1 MPLQAQGQARSPAA
15 EPHAEGGDVGWGS
28 PGEGLQ
34 GSQRSLRS
42 GTACITPQ
50 CREEEG
56 GVGQVLPCR
65 LAAVRPPPGL
75 GSDGCGDTD
84 PLQGGTPLCPKGCL
98 AAGQAPGELQ
108 GGRLQSCPKCHHLQ
122 RPSGDTLGTHL
133 SVSQRRPGCGG
144 APLPRCSHSPHRDHP
159 LLRPIPQSTSTH
171 SLTGTRRAAG
181 HAGNHQRHRAVRRR
195 THRAREGTTHNAALS
210 RLWRNLHEHHQLI
223 CFVTFV
229 GGFDFYFHGASK
241 DKLSSSLL
249 RTPRFSTPRIC

>member
-1 MPLQAQGQARSPAA
+1 MPLQAQGQTRSPAA

-84 PLQGGTPLCPKGCL
+84 PLQGGTPVVPKGVPGSG
-98 AAGQAPGELQ
+98 AGAW
-108 GGRLQSCPKCHHLQ
+108 
-122 RPSGDTLGTHL
+122 
-133 SVSQRRPGCGG
+133 
-144 APLPRCSHSPHRDHP
+144 
-159 LLRPIPQSTSTH
+159 
-171 SLTGTRRAAG
+171 RAAG
-181 HAGNHQRHRAVRRR
+181 RPPAELPQVPPPAAAQRGHLGDASQRVPEEARLQRGSTATMLPLSPPGPPLATPHPPIHQHPQPHGDTAGSE
-195 THRAREGTTHNAALS
+195 AR
-210 RLWRNLHEHHQLI
+210 W
-223 CFVTFV
+223 
-229 GGFDFYFHGASK
+229 
-241 DKLSSSLL
+241 
-249 RTPRFSTPRIC
+249 